1 MNFNTEC
8 GVGAVLK
15 LVVRKAETDEIVRET
30 PEFHNL
36 VLTTGLA
43 RMAVGT
49 WIDRCC
55 VGTGNSNPVASQVA
69 LDSFLA
75 STTTTATG
83 AADTGGIQVTTAPY
97 YWFGRRTWRFSVG
110 TATGNIAEVGLG
122 WGNSNLWNR
131 ALVKDASGNPTTITV
146 LADEYLDVISEVR
159 VYPQESTGSF
169 NLVDKVGAIISNHTY
184 ITRPRFSSYSAGGS
198 AWISSMVQYA
208 VNGNQSSANIFGIG
222 DSSIPIAPTG
232 SVTTKFITGNLVH
245 TALNNGLKASKVIS
259 SSEAN
264 TASMHKSFTS
274 NLFGLMCGGAFN
286 ALGVNSCGYNWEVNP
301 PIPKD
306 AETILTYSFTL
317 NWGNYA
323 PE

>member
-1 MNFNTEC
+1 MNFNTKC
-8 GVGAVLK
+8 GIGAVLK
-15 LVVRKAETDEIVRET
+15 LVVRKADTDEIVRET

-49 WIDRCC
+49 WIYRCC
-55 VGTGNSNPVASQVA
+55 VGTGNSNPVVSQVA

-75 STTTTATG
+75 STTTIVTG
-83 AADTGGIQVTTAPY
+83 AANTGGIQVTDAPF
-97 YWFGRRTWRFSVG
+97 YWFGRRTWRFAVG
-110 TATGNIAEVGLG
+110 VATGNISEIGLG

-131 ALVKDASGNPTTITV
+131 ALVKDIEGNPTTITV

-169 NLVDKVGAIISNHTY
+169 NLVDKVGGIISEHTY
-184 ITRPRFSSYSAGGS
+184 IARPRFSSYDAGGAS
-198 AWISSMVQYA
+198 WKASNVQYA
-208 VNGNQSSANIFGIG
+208 SNDNQSSLDIFGIG
-222 DSSIPIAPTG
+222 DSSIPITPTG
-232 SVTTKFITGNLVH
+232 AVTTKFTTGDLVH

-286 ALGVNSCGYNWEVNP
+286 ALGVDSCGYNWEVNP

-317 NWGNYA
+317 TWGNFE
-323 PE
+323 P

>member
-15 LVVRKAETDEIVRET
+15 LVVRKADTDEIVRET

-75 STTTTATG
+75 STTTIATG
-83 AADTGGIQVTTAPY
+83 VADTGGIQVTTAPF
-97 YWFGRRTWRFSVG
+97 YWFGRRTWRFAVG
-110 TATGNIAEVGLG
+110 VATGNISEIGLG

-131 ALVKDASGNPTTITV
+131 ALVKDIEGNPTTITV

-159 VYPQESTGSF
+159 AYPQESTGSF
-169 NLVDKVGAIISNHTY
+169 NLVDKTENIISAHTV
-184 ITRPRFSSYSAGGS
+184 TLRPRFNATGSTGAGW
-198 AWISSMVQYA
+198 AAYQ
-208 VNGNQSSANIFGIG
+208 ANIGRSDGLQVIGISNTPIPSNSTNLPSG
-222 DSSIPIAPTG
+222 QTIVSSGIVLTPLQNGVNFKRT
-232 SVTTKFITGNLVH
+232 IT
-245 TALNNGLKASKVIS
+245 
-259 SSEAN
+259 SSEVN
-264 TASMHKSFTS
+264 IVTHKSFS
-274 NLFGLMCGGAFN
+274 IALRGLMCGDN
-286 ALGVNSCGYNWEVNP
+286 ASSVLMANSCGYNWEVNP

-317 NWGNYA
+317 TWGNYA

>member
-15 LVVRKAETDEIVRET
+15 LVVRKADTDEIVRET

-49 WIDRCC
+49 WINCCC

-83 AADTGGIQVTTAPY
+83 AADTGGIQVTTAPF
-97 YWFGRRTWRFSVG
+97 YWFGRRTWRFAVG
-110 TATGNIAEVGLG
+110 VATGNISEIGLG

-131 ALVKDASGNPTTITV
+131 ALVKDIEGKPTTITV

-159 VYPQESTGSF
+159 VYPKESTGSF
-169 NLVDKVGAIISNHTY
+169 NLVDKLGAVISEHTY
-184 ITRPRFSSYSAGGS
+184 IARPRFSSFQDGGS
-198 AWISSMVQYA
+198 GWLAVKVAYARNGETNWDQTFGIS
-208 VNGNQSSANIFGIG
+208 VNG
-222 DSSIPIAPTG
+222 IPTSPTG
-232 SVTTKFITGNLVH
+232 GVTAEFATTNLTH
-245 TALNNGLKASKVIS
+245 LSLDSGLKASKIIS

-264 TASMHKSFTS
+264 IGNHKSFT
-274 NLFGLMCGGAFN
+274 LVLHGLMCGGYYN
-286 ALGVNSCGYNWEVNP
+286 TIGVRSCGYNWEVDP

-317 NWGNYA
+317 TWGNYA

>member
-1 MNFNTEC
+1 MNFNVGL
-8 GVGAVLK
+8 GVGAVFK

-30 PEFHNL
+30 PEFLNL

-43 RMAVGT
+43 RMAVNT

-75 STTTTATG
+75 LTTATAAG

-97 YWFGRRTWRFSVG
+97 YWYGRRTWRFAVG
-110 TATGNIAEVGLG
+110 VATGNISEVGLG

-131 ALVKDASGNPTTITV
+131 ALVKDTEGNPTTITV

-159 VYPQESTGSF
+159 IYPKESAGSF
-169 NLVDKVGAIISNHTY
+169 NLVDKNGALISNHTY
-184 ITRPRFSSYSAGGS
+184 IARPRFSSYVSGGATWLS
-198 AWISSMVQYA
+198 VMVHYA
-208 VNGNQSSANIFGIG
+208 QNNNQGSGSTFGIS
-222 DSSIPIAPTG
+222 DNTIPTSPTG
-232 SVTTKFITGNLVH
+232 AIAAKFSTNGLSHQPLI
-245 TALNNGLKASKVIS
+245 NGLKASKTIS

-264 TASMHKSFTS
+264 IGNHKSFATA
-274 NLFGLMCGGAFN
+274 LYGLMCGG
-286 ALGVNSCGYNWEVNP
+286 VTNSVGDRNCGYNWEVDP

-317 NWGNYA
+317 TWGNYA
-323 PE
+323 P

>member
-1 MNFNTEC
+1 MNFNVNV
-8 GVGAVLK
+8 GVGAVFK
-15 LVVRKAETDEIVRET
+15 LVVRKADTDEIVHET

-83 AADTGGIQVTTAPY
+83 ASNTGGIQVTTAPF
-97 YWFGRRTWRFSVG
+97 YWFGRSIWRFAVG
-110 TATGNIAEVGLG
+110 VATGNISEIGLG

-131 ALVKDASGNPTTITV
+131 ALVKDIEGNPTTITV

-159 VYPQESTGSF
+159 VYPKESTGSF
-169 NLVDKVGAIISNHTY
+169 NLVDKLGAVISEHTY
-184 ITRPRFSSYSAGGS
+184 KTQPYIYSNGSNAGAHFIATGIKFGNVGNGYNSFHISDAAMPISVNNPITAKFSKNANTQETNIAG
-198 AWISSMVQYA
+198 
-208 VNGNQSSANIFGIG
+208 
-222 DSSIPIAPTG
+222 IAIKTI
-232 SVTTKFITGNLVH
+232 VT
-245 TALNNGLKASKVIS
+245 
-259 SSEAN
+259 SSEAIF
-264 TASMHKSFTS
+264 THRSFQAQIS
-274 NLFGLMCGGAFN
+274 GLMSWVSNNGGTSSG
-286 ALGVNSCGYNWEVNP
+286 LGYKWEINL

-317 NWGNYA
+317 AWGNYV

>member
-1 MNFNTEC
+1 MNFNVNV
-8 GVGAVLK
+8 GVGAVFK
-15 LVVRKAETDEIVRET
+15 LVVRKADTDEIVHET

-43 RMAVGT
+43 RMAVNT

-55 VGTGNSNPVASQVA
+55 VGTGNSAPVASQVA

-75 STTTTATG
+75 STTATASGTS
-83 AADTGGIQVTTAPY
+83 DSGGIQVTTAPY
-97 YWFGRRTWRFSVG
+97 YWFGRRTWRFAVG
-110 TATGNIAEVGLG
+110 VATGNISEIGLG
-122 WGNSNLWNR
+122 WANSNLWNR
-131 ALVKDASGNPTTITV
+131 ALVKDTAGNPTTITV

-169 NLVDKVGAIISNHTY
+169 NLVDKVGVIISEHTY
-184 ITRPRFSSYSAGGS
+184 IARPRFSSYEAGGATWRAS
-198 AWISSMVQYA
+198 TVQYSS
-208 VNGNQSSANIFGIG
+208 NGQLSFAGLFGIG

-232 SVTTKFITGNLVH
+232 AVTTKFTTGNLVH

-286 ALGVNSCGYNWEVNP
+286 YLGVNSCGYNWEVNP
-301 PIPKD
+301 AIPKD

-317 NWGNYA
+317 TWGNYA

>member
-15 LVVRKAETDEIVRET
+15 LVVRKADTDEIVRET

-43 RMAVGT
+43 RMAVGN

-75 STTTTATG
+75 STTTIATG
-83 AADTGGIQVTTAPY
+83 AADTGGIQVTTAPF
-97 YWFGRRTWRFSVG
+97 YWFGRRTWRFAVG
-110 TATGNIAEVGLG
+110 VATGNISEVGLG
-122 WGNSNLWNR
+122 WGNTTLWNR
-131 ALVKDASGNPTTITV
+131 ALVKDIEGNPTTITV

-184 ITRPRFSSYSAGGS
+184 IARPRFSSNENAAATWDATIVLYHS
-198 AWISSMVQYA
+198 QYGT
-208 VNGNQSSANIFGIG
+208 VFGIG
-222 DSSIPIAPTG
+222 DSSIPTAPTG
-232 SVTTKFITGNLVH
+232 AVTTKFTTNTLTQV
-245 TALNNGLKASKVIS
+245 AVNNGLKASKVIS

-264 TASMHKSFTS
+264 LGNHKSFTS
-274 NLFGLMCGGAFN
+274 GLKGLMCGGLN
-286 ALGVNSCGYNWEVNP
+286 TSIGDRSCGYNWEVDP
-301 PIPKD
+301 SIPKD